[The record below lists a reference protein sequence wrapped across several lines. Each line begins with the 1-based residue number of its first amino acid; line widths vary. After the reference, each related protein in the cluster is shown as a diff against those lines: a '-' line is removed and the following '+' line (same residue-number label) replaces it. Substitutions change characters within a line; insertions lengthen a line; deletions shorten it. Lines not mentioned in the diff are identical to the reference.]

1 MLLSAIAGRRPI
13 VFVGGKGGVGKT
25 TVATALAMASAAG
38 GERTLLV
45 STDPAHSTSD
55 LLGTALTAEPV
66 RIAHALHA
74 VEIDAEREADR
85 YVDAVRADVHRL
97 VAPAVRD
104 TVDRHLDLARRGP
117 ATLESALLDRLA
129 DLIATCPTE
138 YDRIVIDTAPTGHT
152 LRLLAMPEL
161 VTGWIEGLVRQREK
175 VHGVDRMLRNLAG
188 SEPVRD
194 DPVLDRLRRQRT
206 RLAELRRR
214 LTQDAVFHA
223 VLIPERLPIEETVRA
238 LPAFEL
244 AGLTVGTVVVNRV
257 LPADADGGFLI
268 ARREQQDSYL
278 AELRGRLAGRRLVQ
292 VDQQAR
298 DVTTPEALGAVQA
311 QLLPMLH
318 PR

>member
-1 MLLSAIAGRRPI
+1 
-13 VFVGGKGGVGKT
+13 
-25 TVATALAMASAAG
+25 
-38 GERTLLV
+38 
-45 STDPAHSTSD
+45 
-55 LLGTALTAEPV
+55 
-66 RIAHALHA
+66 
-74 VEIDAEREADR
+74 
-85 YVDAVRADVHRL
+85 
-97 VAPAVRD
+97 
-104 TVDRHLDLARRGP
+104 
-117 ATLESALLDRLA
+117 
-129 DLIATCPTE
+129 
-138 YDRIVIDTAPTGHT
+138 
-152 LRLLAMPEL
+152 
-161 VTGWIEGLVRQREK
+161 
-175 VHGVDRMLRNLAG
+175 MLRNLAG

-206 RLAELRRR
+206 RLTELRRR

-278 AELRGRLAGRRLVQ
+278 AELRVRLAGRRLVE

-311 QLLPMLH
+311 QLLPMLR